1 MLYLY
6 SQTDTDMTSTEITQK
21 VRNYQGQNSF
31 VLKMK
36 DALDKYRQL
45 TPNQI
50 EAVKKCFNSET
61 KIKFEELPE
70 DFKKIVDYQ
79 GNSNFVKD
87 IASKIQQFGT
97 ITNKQKETAL
107 YHIQKEENK
116 EKVVKMNWPTVGE
129 TIKIGRVIGQKLK
142 EKYGLKFNPILI
154 DITSLRAVSPKAVLF
169 TGKMTVMRGN
179 VCTCCLKSLTDEFS
193 MATGLGKICA
203 KNIGVEYIKDL
214 SEVERFRQEYLQRVE
229 EIGEMEFWVPKNQIV
244 KWDGR
249 TERIL
254 RYM

>member
-1 MLYLY
+1 
-6 SQTDTDMTSTEITQK
+6 MTNTNTTIQK
-21 VRNYQGQNSF
+21 VKNYNGNNSF
-31 VLKMK
+31 IIKMK
-36 DALDKYRQL
+36 DAISKYGNL
-45 TPNQI
+45 TQAQSVAVEKILNAPV
-50 EAVKKCFNSET
+50 EAKQV
-61 KIKFEELPE
+61 ELTE
-70 DFKKIVDYQ
+70 DMKKIQSYT
-79 GNSNFVKD
+79 GENSFVKD
-87 IASKIQQFGT
+87 LQTKLEKYGKLTDKQVIAGVSQIV
-97 ITNKQKETAL
+97 
-107 YHIQKEENK
+107 KEENK

-214 SEVERFRQEYLQRVE
+214 SEVDRFRQEYLQRVE